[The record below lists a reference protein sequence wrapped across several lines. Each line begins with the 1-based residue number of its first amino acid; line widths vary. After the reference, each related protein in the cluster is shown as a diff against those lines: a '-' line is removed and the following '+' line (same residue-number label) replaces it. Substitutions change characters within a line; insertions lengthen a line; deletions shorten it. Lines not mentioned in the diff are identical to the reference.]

1 MGGGVKRP
9 GNIRNDV
16 SGEWPGQT
24 KTHSDGQAG
33 NRETSASCRQ
43 TSKANGTIRESEQL
57 WQISLQLLR
66 HQPQT
71 ADQDCVRLVSRK
83 SGFRE
88 HNQGTEV

>member
-16 SGEWPGQT
+16 SGEWSGQT

-43 TSKANGTIRESEQL
+43 TSKANGTIRE
-57 WQISLQLLR
+57 
-66 HQPQT
+66 
-71 ADQDCVRLVSRK
+71 
-83 SGFRE
+83 
-88 HNQGTEV
+88 